1 MLKTRIFTAIGL
13 LAVFLPAL
21 FYLPNSWWAFLM
33 LALALLTLKEWA
45 GLIALNSTQTMFY
58 LIVAALIG
66 TYFAQSITQNGLH
79 PFFYNALTLFLL
91 SAIFWFLL
99 APIWLFNS
107 FAIPVSKLNSF
118 AIPVSKL
125 NSFEM
130 PKMLMALL
138 GLLLIGAFWAA
149 LICLHAIDT
158 KLLLSLMA
166 IIWIADS
173 AAYFAG
179 KQFGKHKLAPSI
191 SPGKT
196 WEGVAGALIGVTIF
210 AAVIVFGFDYQ
221 DLLIFPLFWLVAIL
235 GVIGDLFES
244 MLKRQ
249 AGVKDSGNILPGHGG
264 MLDRIDGLIPALP
277 VAVMLIYFVQA
288 LRVA

>member
-33 LALALLTLKEWA
+33 LALALLALKEWA
-45 GLIALNSTQTMFY
+45 GLITLNSTQTMFY
-58 LIVAALIG
+58 LIAAALIG
-66 TYFAQSITQNGLH
+66 AYFAQSITQNGLH

-99 APIWLFNS
+99 APICL
-107 FAIPVSKLNSF
+107 
-118 AIPVSKL
+118 L

-130 PKMLMALL
+130 PKFAMAFL

-149 LICLHAIDT
+149 LICLHAIDA

-166 IIWIADS
+166 TIWIADS

-210 AAVIVFGFDYQ
+210 AAVIVFGFGYQ